1 MRISYKYLGRYK
13 EIAGVLI
20 KYGFGFIVD
29 RLNKDSISAKVVGHG
44 PSIKSKS
51 MTTAQRLKCA
61 LEELGPTY
69 IKIGQILSTRKDIFD
84 DEIIG
89 ELSKLR
95 DDVEMF
101 DNDIAMAILE
111 EELGCHKDQVFSYIS
126 QDPIAAASIGQV
138 YEARLLDGRKVVIKI
153 QRPGIE
159 STIKADISILKN
171 IGSSL
176 NSIKKDFNLDIEEL
190 IKEMEIQLLREL
202 DYKFESV
209 NGVKLGKIFKN
220 SSEIFIPEIFSDYTS
235 KKILVMEKVE
245 GICLSELDQYNP
257 DDQEKKRIV
266 DIGVRSFF
274 RQAMTCGFFHADPHP
289 GNMYILEDGRLAY
302 IDFGMIGVID
312 DKTLGF
318 LNQLIIASTNK
329 NIE

>member
-29 RLNKDSISAKVVGHG
+29 RLNKDSMTAKVVGHG

-95 DDVEMF
+95 DNVEMF
-101 DNDIAMAILE
+101 DNDVAMAILD
-111 EELGCHKDQVFSYIS
+111 EELGFPRDQVFSYIS

-138 YEARLLDGRKVVIKI
+138 YEAKLLDGRKVVIKI

-171 IGSSL
+171 IASSL
-176 NSIKKDFNLDIEEL
+176 NSIKKDFNLDVEEL
-190 IKEMEIQLLREL
+190 IKEMEIQL
-202 DYKFESV
+202 
-209 NGVKLGKIFKN
+209 
-220 SSEIFIPEIFSDYTS
+220 
-235 KKILVMEKVE
+235 
-245 GICLSELDQYNP
+245 
-257 DDQEKKRIV
+257 
-266 DIGVRSFF
+266 
-274 RQAMTCGFFHADPHP
+274 
-289 GNMYILEDGRLAY
+289 
-302 IDFGMIGVID
+302 
-312 DKTLGF
+312 
-318 LNQLIIASTNK
+318 
-329 NIE
+329 

>member
-29 RLNKDSISAKVVGHG
+29 RLNKDSMTAKVVGHG

-95 DDVEMF
+95 DNVEMF
-101 DNDIAMAILE
+101 DNDVAMAILD
-111 EELGCHKDQVFSYIS
+111 EELGFPRDQVFSYIS

-138 YEARLLDGRKVVIKI
+138 YEAKLLDGRKVVIKI
-153 QRPGIE
+153 QRPGI
-159 STIKADISILKN
+159 L
-171 IGSSL
+171 
-176 NSIKKDFNLDIEEL
+176 
-190 IKEMEIQLLREL
+190 
-202 DYKFESV
+202 
-209 NGVKLGKIFKN
+209 
-220 SSEIFIPEIFSDYTS
+220 
-235 KKILVMEKVE
+235 
-245 GICLSELDQYNP
+245 
-257 DDQEKKRIV
+257 
-266 DIGVRSFF
+266 
-274 RQAMTCGFFHADPHP
+274 HP
-289 GNMYILEDGRLAY
+289 A
-302 IDFGMIGVID
+302 
-312 DKTLGF
+312 
-318 LNQLIIASTNK
+318 
-329 NIE
+329 